1 MYEQQI
7 ASKILL
13 ITQFARRE
21 FYCFYTYKPDKSAG
35 PFKGLIIVPMKF
47 HHYLALLVYVDIG
60 PESGASAQLK
70 MEFGT
75 STTISRYFRPLIAQ
89 RF

>member
-1 MYEQQI
+1 MYVQQI
-7 ASKILL
+7 VSKIL
-13 ITQFARRE
+13 IIAPFAIRE
-21 FYCFYTYKPDKSAG
+21 LYCDLCKPDKSAG

-47 HHYLALLVYVDIG
+47 HYYLALLVYVDIG